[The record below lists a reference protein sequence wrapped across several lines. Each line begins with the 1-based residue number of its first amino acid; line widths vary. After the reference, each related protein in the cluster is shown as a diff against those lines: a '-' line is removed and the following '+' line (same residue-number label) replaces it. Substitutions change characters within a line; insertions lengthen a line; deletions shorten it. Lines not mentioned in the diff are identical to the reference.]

1 MRSRSRARFARLLPV
16 LLIATLAAVGM
27 APPAVASPAAATS
40 ATTATTAPAPTSVTS
55 KKVGAYAYQLDTTA
69 RTATVTG
76 WSGNRKKTIA
86 IPAKITVGGH
96 SYRVTRIGY
105 GAFAGPVI
113 YVLPDYSPLPATKL
127 TLPEGIESIDDF
139 AFYGNALPSV
149 TIPKT
154 VTWIGTSA
162 FDQDR
167 MSGSSGW
174 NHPLRK
180 VTFRGNAPQMSE
192 LGSYIVSPGG
202 GGWNGSAPFGVGN
215 GFSVFYPKDAAG
227 FTSPIWAGYLAS
239 PTGSASVPGGYG
251 SRVKNYGIT
260 ISPTPLAGAKLTA
273 KLQDLYYRSKFSP
286 KPTSLTYRWE
296 LRELDGTWRVLST
309 KKTAT
314 LPRDSTGKVIRVLLI
329 AKGPGTRKAVL
340 QLRGV
345 RTVLDQFDKTPKP
358 RITLPAGKKKVTVGM
373 TLRADA
379 ATAAAWTPDADRVD
393 YQWYRNGKAISKN
406 SWSRTYK
413 VVAAD
418 KGKKIT
424 VRVTGMKYDFVAKTR
439 TSDAVTVA
447 R

>member
-1 MRSRSRARFARLLPV
+1 MRSRSRARFGRLLPV
-16 LLIATLAAVGM
+16 LIVATLAAVGF
-27 APPAVASPAAATS
+27 APPAVAPPAAATS
-40 ATTATTAPAPTSVTS
+40 ATTSTTAPAPTAVKPT
-55 KKVGAYAYQLDTTA
+55 KVGAYAYQLDTAT

-76 WSGNRKKTIA
+76 WSGKRKKTIA
-86 IPAKITVGGH
+86 IPAKITVADR
-96 SYRVTRIGY
+96 SYRVTRVGY
-105 GAFAGPVI
+105 GAFAGPVT

-149 TIPKT
+149 TIPTT

-167 MSGSSGW
+167 ISGMGW
-174 NHPLRK
+174 KHPLRK
-180 VTFRGNAPQMSE
+180 VLFRGNAPRMSE

-202 GGWNGSAPFGVGN
+202 GGYNGRAPFGSGN
-215 GFSVFYPKDAAG
+215 GLILYYEKGATG
-227 FTSPIWAGYLAS
+227 FTPSIWAGYLTARRGTEPV
-239 PTGSASVPGGYG
+239 PTGYG
-251 SRVKNYGIT
+251 SRVRNYTID

-273 KLQDLYYRSKFSP
+273 RLHAWSTGAKFSP
-286 KPTSLTYRWE
+286 KPSSLTYRWE
-296 LRELDGTWRVLST
+296 LRGTDGAWRVLSA
-309 KKTAT
+309 KKTAA
-314 LPRDSTGKVIRVLLI
+314 LPADSTGQILRVVVV

-340 QLRGV
+340 QLGGV

-358 RITLPAGKKKVTVGM
+358 RITLPGGKKKVTVGM
-373 TLRADA
+373 KLRADA
-379 ATAAAWTPDADRVD
+379 ATASAWTPDADRVD

-406 SWSRTYK
+406 SWSRTYA

>member
-1 MRSRSRARFARLLPV
+1 MRSRSRARLGRLLPV
-16 LLIATLAAVGM
+16 IVVATLAAVSIT
-27 APPAVASPAAATS
+27 PPAVASPAAATS
-40 ATTATTAPAPTSVTS
+40 ATSSTTAAAPTSVKS
-55 KKVGAYAYQLDTTA
+55 QRVGAYAYQLDTAT

-76 WSGNRKKTIA
+76 WSGKRKKAIA
-86 IPAKITVGGH
+86 IPAKITVGDR

-105 GAFAGPVI
+105 GAFAGPVT
-113 YVLPDYSPLPATKL
+113 YVLPGYSPVPATKL

-167 MSGSSGW
+167 MAGASGW
-174 NHPLRK
+174 TYPLRK

-202 GGWNGSAPFGVGN
+202 GGWNGAAPFGVGN
-215 GFSVFYPKDAAG
+215 GFSVFYPKNAVG

-260 ISPTPLAGAKLTA
+260 ISPTALAGAKLTA
-273 KLQDLYYRSKFSP
+273 KLQDFYNGSKFSP

-296 LRELDGTWRVLST
+296 LRESDGTWRVLST

-314 LPRDSTGKVIRVLLI
+314 LPRDSTGKVIRVLVI

-340 QLRGV
+340 QLGGV
-345 RTVLDQFDKTPKP
+345 RTVLDQFRTSPTP
-358 RITLPAGKKKVTVGM
+358 RIILPAGKKKVTVGM
-373 TLRADA
+373 KLRADG
-379 ATAAAWTPDADRVD
+379 ATASAWTPDADRVD

-406 SWSRTYK
+406 GWSRTYK